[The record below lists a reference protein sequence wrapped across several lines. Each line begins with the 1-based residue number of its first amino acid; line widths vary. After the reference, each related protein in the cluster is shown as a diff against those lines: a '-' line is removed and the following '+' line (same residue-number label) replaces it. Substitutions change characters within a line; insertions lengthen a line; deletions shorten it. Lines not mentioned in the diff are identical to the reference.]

1 MRLEGKFEGQIE
13 FERIEVREIYPRKVT
28 QNNQTSGKVSLP
40 SDLIGKEILVI
51 VPKHMKK

>member
-13 FERIEVREIYPRKVT
+13 FESIEVREIYPRKVT

-51 VPKHMKK
+51 VPKKK